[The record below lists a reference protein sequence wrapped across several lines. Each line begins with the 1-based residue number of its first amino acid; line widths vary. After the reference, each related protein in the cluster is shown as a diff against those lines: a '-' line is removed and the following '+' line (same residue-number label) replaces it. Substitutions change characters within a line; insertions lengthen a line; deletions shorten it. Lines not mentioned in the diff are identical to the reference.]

1 MLKEI
6 KHQFM
11 AFRNGIVADAL
22 RKAGYNYNVIFG
34 LQLPQLAEIARTQT
48 PSLQLAGTLWEDDGV
63 RESRLLAC
71 YLFPA
76 EEVDKQLA
84 LSLAS
89 SVKTQEE
96 GDILTFRL
104 LRRLPFATELKTSLK
119 ERDEGDYVVKA
130 LERFDI

>member
-1 MLKEI
+1 MLKGI

-22 RKAGYNYNVIFG
+22 RKAGYDYKVIFG
-34 LQLPQLAEIARTQT
+34 LQLPQLSEIARSLT
-48 PSLQLAGTLWEDDGV
+48 PSMQLACALWDDAEV

-71 YLFPA
+71 YLFPI
-76 EEVDKQLA
+76 EEVDLTRAKTLA
-84 LSLAS
+84 M
-89 SVKTQEE
+89 SVKNQEE

-104 LRRLPFATELKTSLK
+104 LRKLPFATELKKSF
-119 ERDEGDYVVKA
+119 EDSGADAYVVKA